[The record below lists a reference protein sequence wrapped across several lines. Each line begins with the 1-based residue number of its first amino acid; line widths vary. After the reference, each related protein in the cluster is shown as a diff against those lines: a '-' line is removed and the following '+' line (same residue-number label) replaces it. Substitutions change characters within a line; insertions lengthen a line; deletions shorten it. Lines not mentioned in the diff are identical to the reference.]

1 MTSLSRPA
9 RRALQR
15 LSSKQRNIS
24 SIALAKERIPL
35 DVSPEVED
43 ALETGKPV
51 VALESTIITHGMP
64 YPTNIETT
72 YSLENIIRKKGAV
85 PATIGLLN
93 GRVKIGLDKEN
104 LERLGAP
111 RTENKVYKVSRRDI
125 APVIA
130 LGKDGGTTISGTMIL
145 AALAGIRVFATGGLG
160 GVHRGGEITWDVSAD
175 LTELGRTPVA
185 VVAAGAKSILDIGRT
200 LEYLETQ
207 GVTVA
212 TYGEH
217 DDFPAFFTPS
227 SGFKS
232 PWRVSNPTDA
242 AKIIHMSDQLGLGG
256 GQFFGVPIPESHY
269 AAGAAI
275 QAAVDRAVRESE
287 ENGMS
292 VRGKEVTPWL
302 LNRVAELTR
311 GESLKSNVALI
322 ENTALVGAQIAVE
335 LAKMSQPKSQP
346 STQIHPVIPSASTYK
361 ATPVAPVKETSTLPA
376 PKLVVIGAS
385 AIDITAKASQ
395 RAVESTSPGVVD
407 VTLGGVARN
416 MAEAAHR
423 CSETASTLLISPTG
437 NDAFATLLK
446 QQSEAEMGMRV
457 DGFFVPQTT
466 ETLRRTPV
474 CNLVLGEDGGLIS
487 GVADFNVVDQ
497 VTGEDLISRLNM
509 MADSTELIAVDANFP
524 PATIKTVVEHCV
536 RRGHPVWFEPTSTS
550 KCTRIFPALE
560 SVMNSDSF
568 VSPTSPIAYASPNT
582 IELAKMYEYAKE
594 NELVSSQ
601 KAWERLSSFGLAAN
615 YRTALEQLTAR
626 TVSIV
631 NGRTVPLDFISR
643 EGIAQMAVQ
652 LLPYFQHL
660 VVKCGDR
667 GVLVAMVVPSSS
679 DHVTAWKTDLSRFQI
694 TNTTERGE
702 TLVLKYFPPLKID
715 KKEVVSTTGAGDSL
729 VGSLMAAVVK
739 DGEAFRSPSRLDDLM
754 RSAQGAAVMSLK
766 SSTAVSALL
775 SSAA

>member
-1 MTSLSRPA
+1 
-9 RRALQR
+9 
-15 LSSKQRNIS
+15 
-24 SIALAKERIPL
+24 
-35 DVSPEVED
+35 
-43 ALETGKPV
+43 
-51 VALESTIITHGMP
+51 MP

-72 YSLENIIRKKGAV
+72 YSLENIIRQQGAV

-93 GRVKIGLDKEN
+93 GRVKIGLDKED
-104 LERLGAP
+104 LDRLGAP
-111 RTENKVYKVSRRDI
+111 RTNDKVYKVSRRDI

-145 AALAGIRVFATGGLG
+145 AALAGIKVFATGGLG

-212 TYGEH
+212 TYGEQ

-232 PWRVSNPTDA
+232 PWRVNNPVDA
-242 AKIIHMSDQLGLGG
+242 ARIIHTSDQLGLGG

-292 VRGKEVTPWL
+292 ARGKEVTPWL

-322 ENTALVGAQIAVE
+322 ENTALVGAKIAVE
-335 LAKMSQPKSQP
+335 LAKISLSKNQP
-346 STQIHPVIPSASTYK
+346 STQVHPAIPSPPTHKAS
-361 ATPVAPVKETSTLPA
+361 PVATINQGSTLPA
-376 PKLVVIGAS
+376 PKLVVMGAS

-395 RAVESTSPGVVD
+395 RAIESTSPGVVN

-423 CSETASTLLISPTG
+423 RSETASTLLVSPTG
-437 NDAFATLLK
+437 SDAFATLLK
-446 QQSEAEMGMRV
+446 QQSEAEIGMRV
-457 DGFFVPQTT
+457 DGFFVPQTARNGQGSS
-466 ETLRRTPV
+466 LRTPV

-487 GVADFNVVDQ
+487 GVADFNIVDEVSGEEPSRQ
-497 VTGEDLISRLNM
+497 WYNIASDEVILVCLLMHNVTGTLLDL
-509 MADSTELIAVDANFP
+509 A
-524 PATIKTVVEHCV
+524 ATS
-536 RRGHPVWFEPTSTS
+536 VWFEPTSTS
-550 KCTRIFPALE
+550 KCTRIFPALT
-560 SVMNSDSF
+560 SVMSSDSF
-568 VSPTSPIAYASPNT
+568 VSPTAPVTYASPNT
-582 IELAKMYEYAKE
+582 FELIKMYEHAKD

-601 KAWERLSSFGLAAN
+601 KHWERLSSFGLAAN
-615 YRTALEQLTAR
+615 YRTALEQVTTRSA
-626 TVSIV
+626 SIAP
-631 NGRTVPLDFISR
+631 GRTVPLDFISK
-643 EGIAQMAVQ
+643 EGIAQMAVH
-652 LLPYFQHL
+652 LLPYLQHI
-660 VVKCGDR
+660 VVKCGER
-667 GVLVAMVVPSSS
+667 GVLLAMVVPSSS
-679 DHVTAWKTDLSRFQI
+679 DHVTAWKTDLNRFQI

-702 TLVLKYFPPLKID
+702 TLVLKYFPPLEIGQ
-715 KKEVVSTTGAGDSL
+715 KEVVSTTGAGDSL
-729 VGSLMAAVVK
+729 VGSLMADVVK
-739 DGEAFRSPSRLDDLM
+739 HGGDAFFDPRRLEKLM
-754 RSAQGAAVMSLK
+754 QRAQGAALLSLK
-766 SSTAVSALL
+766 ASTAVSSLL
-775 SSAA
+775 GRTAS

>member
-1 MTSLSRPA
+1 
-9 RRALQR
+9 
-15 LSSKQRNIS
+15 
-24 SIALAKERIPL
+24 
-35 DVSPEVED
+35 
-43 ALETGKPV
+43 
-51 VALESTIITHGMP
+51 MP

-111 RTENKVYKVSRRDI
+111 RTGDTVYKVSRRDI

-212 TYGEH
+212 TYGEQ

-232 PWRVSNPTDA
+232 PWRVNNPTDA
-242 AKIIHMSDQLGLGG
+242 AKIIHMSDQLGLSG

-335 LAKMSQPKSQP
+335 LAKMSKSKSHH
-346 STQIHPVIPSASTYK
+346 STQVHPVIPPPP
-361 ATPVAPVKETSTLPA
+361 ATSPAQPVAPRNNPPVLPA
-376 PKLVVIGAS
+376 PKLVIMGAS
-385 AIDITAKASQ
+385 AIDITSKAKQ
-395 RAVESTSPGVVD
+395 RAIESTSPGVVD

-423 CSETASTLLISPTG
+423 RSGGPSTMLVSPTG
-437 NDAFATLLK
+437 DDAFATLLK
-446 QQSEAEMGMRV
+446 QQSEVEIGMRV
-457 DGFFVPQTT
+457 DGFFVPQST
-466 ETLRRTPV
+466 ESGSRRTPV
-474 CNLVLGEDGGLIS
+474 CNLVLEQNGGLIS
-487 GVADFNVVDQ
+487 GVADFNIVDQ
-497 VTGEDLISRLNM
+497 VLGKELISRLNQV
-509 MADSTELIAVDANFP
+509 AATVQLVALDANFTS
-524 PATIKTVVEHCV
+524 AAIKEVVEHCN
-536 RRGHPVWFEPTSTS
+536 RRGHPVWFEPTSTA
-550 KCTRIFPALE
+550 KCNRIFPTLASLL
-560 SVMNSDSF
+560 SSDTLA
-568 VSPTSPIAYASPNT
+568 SPTSPIAYASPNT
-582 IELAKMYEYAKE
+582 LELAKMYEHTKE
-594 NELVSSQ
+594 NELASSQ
-601 KAWERLSSFGLAAN
+601 RAWERLSSFGLAAN
-615 YRTALEQLTAR
+615 YRTALDQLTAR
-626 TVSIV
+626 KASLS
-631 NGRTVPLDFISR
+631 NERTISLDFLSK
-643 EGIAQMAVQ
+643 EGIAQMAVH

-679 DHVTAWKTDLSRFQI
+679 DHVTTWKTDLSRFQI
-694 TNTTERGE
+694 ANTTEKDE
-702 TLVLKYFPPLKID
+702 MLVLKYFPPQEIAQN
-715 KKEVVSTTGAGDSL
+715 EIVSTTGAGDSL
-729 VGSLMAAVVK
+729 VGSLIADVTK
-739 DGEAFRSPSRLDDLM
+739 EGTESFWSPRQLDELIK
-754 RSAQGAAVMSLK
+754 RAQGAAALSLK
-766 SSTAVSALL
+766 APTAVSTLL
-775 SSAA
+775 SRTA

>member
-1 MTSLSRPA
+1 
-9 RRALQR
+9 
-15 LSSKQRNIS
+15 
-24 SIALAKERIPL
+24 
-35 DVSPEVED
+35 
-43 ALETGKPV
+43 
-51 VALESTIITHGMP
+51 MP
-64 YPTNIETT
+64 YPTNVETT
-72 YSLENIIRKKGAV
+72 YSLENIIRKKGAI
-85 PATIGLLN
+85 PATIGLIQ
-93 GRVKIGLDKEN
+93 GRVKIGLDKDG

-111 RTENKVYKVSRRDI
+111 RTENKVCKVSRRDI

-145 AALAGIRVFATGGLG
+145 ASLAGIRVFATGGLG

-232 PWRVSNPTDA
+232 PWRVNNPTDA
-242 AKIIHMSDQLGLGG
+242 AKIIHMSDQLGLRG

-335 LAKMSQPKSQP
+335 LAKMSQSKSQP
-346 STQIHPVIPSASTYK
+346 STQVHPVIPSLSTSK
-361 ATPVAPVKETSTLPA
+361 PTPATPAKETSTLPA
-376 PKLVVIGAS
+376 PKLVIIGAS

-395 RAVESTSPGVVD
+395 RAIESTSPGLVD

-423 CSETASTLLISPTG
+423 CSETATTLLLSPTG

-446 QQSEAEMGMRV
+446 QQSEAEIGMRV

-466 ETLRRTPV
+466 DEQQGGLRRTPV
-474 CNLVLGEDGGLIS
+474 CNLVLGENGGLIS
-487 GVADFNVVDQ
+487 GVADFNIVDQ
-497 VTGEDLISRLNM
+497 VTGEELISRLNLV
-509 MADSTELIAVDANFP
+509 ADSAELIAMDANLP
-524 PATIKTVVEHCV
+524 PSTIKTVVEHCV

-560 SVMNSDSF
+560 SIMASDSF
-568 VSPTSPIAYASPNT
+568 VSPTAPIAYASPNT
-582 IELAKMYEYAKE
+582 IELTKMYEHAKDH
-594 NELVSSQ
+594 ELISSQ
-601 KAWERLSSFGLAAN
+601 KHWERLSSF
-615 YRTALEQLTAR
+615 
-626 TVSIV
+626 
-631 NGRTVPLDFISR
+631 
-643 EGIAQMAVQ
+643 
-652 LLPYFQHL
+652 
-660 VVKCGDR
+660 
-667 GVLVAMVVPSSS
+667 
-679 DHVTAWKTDLSRFQI
+679 
-694 TNTTERGE
+694 
-702 TLVLKYFPPLKID
+702 
-715 KKEVVSTTGAGDSL
+715 
-729 VGSLMAAVVK
+729 
-739 DGEAFRSPSRLDDLM
+739 
-754 RSAQGAAVMSLK
+754 
-766 SSTAVSALL
+766 
-775 SSAA
+775 